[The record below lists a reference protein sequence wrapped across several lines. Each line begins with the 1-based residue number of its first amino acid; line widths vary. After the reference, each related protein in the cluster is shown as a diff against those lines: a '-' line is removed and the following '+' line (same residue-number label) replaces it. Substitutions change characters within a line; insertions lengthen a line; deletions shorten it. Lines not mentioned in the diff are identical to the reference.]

1 MHAQREGGQ
10 VVQSNLREAVTVA
23 EFGTG
28 MDMWVVHKCTIRPA
42 SRGAF
47 AKKDDQGSRPAIRAD
62 G

>member
-1 MHAQREGGQ
+1 
-10 VVQSNLREAVTVA
+10 
-23 EFGTG
+23 